1 MSAGVSA
8 EPLWQLSGVQIRR
21 GSHAWPE
28 TPLTLSIRHGTT
40 AVLGLS
46 GAVKT
51 SLLDLLVGFVQ
62 PDTGSIH
69 GPGSRRNSIAWVP
82 QNHGLWIG
90 HAVLDHL
97 TLAGASANDAARL
110 LECFDLAEKAHV
122 QAEALS
128 LGESARLSVARALAQ
143 KASVVVMDEPL
154 AHVDSMRAGKYWHVI
169 REHLAHS
176 GAAFVFAT
184 HQAEVAL
191 AEAANAVCLRAGTV
205 VFQGS
210 MSALYHEPATEE
222 LAGFLG
228 PANWLTEKDTQ
239 NWLGSKFDGPHCIR
253 PERLVIAS
261 DPDGAFAVR
270 SSRFLG
276 SHAEA
281 ELLNAAGHVR
291 TFYHRPLMAL
301 PIGTRVGVR
310 ILPHE

>member
-1 MSAGVSA
+1 MSAAVSA

-28 TPLTLSIRHGTT
+28 TPLTLSIGHGTT

-46 GAVKT
+46 GAGKT

-62 PDTGSIH
+62 PDTGRIH
-69 GPGSRRNSIAWVP
+69 GPGERRDSIAWVP
-82 QNHGLWIG
+82 QNHGLWTG
-90 HAVLDHL
+90 HSVLDHV
-97 TLAGASANDAARL
+97 TLSGASANDARRL
-110 LECFDLAEKAHV
+110 LESFGLAEKARI

-154 AHVDSMRAGKYWHVI
+154 AHVDSARVGKYWRVI
-169 REHLAHS
+169 REHLTQS

-184 HQAEVAL
+184 HQPEVAL
-191 AEAANAVCLRAGTV
+191 AEAANAVCLGAGTV

-210 MSALYHEPATEE
+210 MAALYHEPATEE
-222 LAGFLG
+222 LAGLLG
-228 PANWLTEKDTQ
+228 PGNWLTEKDAH
-239 NWLGSKFDGPHCIR
+239 NWLGQKFEKSQCIR
-253 PERLVIAS
+253 PERLVIIP
-261 DPDGAFAVR
+261 DPNGPFAVR

-281 ELLNAAGHVR
+281 ELLDAPGQVR

-301 PIGTRVGVR
+301 PIGARVGVR